1 MAFEQNLITISA
13 PAGAD
18 LSTKQYQVVKMDTS
32 GNVVVGASTD
42 NNVIGVL
49 QNSPASGEMATVA
62 VAGITKVV
70 AAEAIALGAEVS
82 VIAANDGKV
91 GDSALTTSVG
101 ICVGAAGAADEIAS
115 ILLRI
120 VDHRIV

>member
-1 MAFEQNLITISA
+1 MAYEQNLVTISA

-82 VIAANDGKV
+82 VIAAADGKV
-91 GDSALTTSVG
+91 GDSVLTTAVG
-101 ICVGAAGAADEIAS
+101 ICVGAAGAADELAS

-120 VDHRIV
+120 VDHRVV